1 MDELTNEQEQSQTIE
16 QRVQKQTRLHSAES
30 RQSSRNS
37 NCLNY
42 AEREGRRRSQMNYK
56 ALEQIPIPEG
66 LEERLSAKI
75 DEWEQEDTKQKAQ
88 RRRLLPRS
96 LRYTAIA
103 ASVALVFGVG
113 FHYLRQD
120 EPVNLAEQDTYQ
132 DPAKAQQEAERALN
146 LLAANLNKGMGH
158 LEKAK
163 ALSDKA
169 ENTLNKQLKALE

>member
-1 MDELTNEQEQSQTIE
+1 MDELND
-16 QRVQKQTRLHSAES
+16 
-30 RQSSRNS
+30 
-37 NCLNY
+37 
-42 AEREGRRRSQMNYK
+42 K

-75 DEWEQEDTKQKAQ
+75 DEWEQEERNQKVQ
-88 RRRLLPRS
+88 RRRLLPS
-96 LRYTAIA
+96 VLRYTAVA

-113 FHYLRQD
+113 YHYLQKD

-132 DPAKAQQEAERALN
+132 DPVKAQQEAERALN

-169 ENTLNKQLKALE
+169 EKTLNKQLKVLK

>member
-1 MDELTNEQEQSQTIE
+1 MD
-16 QRVQKQTRLHSAES
+16 A
-30 RQSSRNS
+30 
-37 NCLNY
+37 LND
-42 AEREGRRRSQMNYK
+42 K

-75 DEWEQEDTKQKAQ
+75 DEWEREEKEQQKT
-88 RRRLLPRS
+88 RRRRQLPS
-96 LRYTAIA
+96 ILRYTAIA

-113 FHYLRQD
+113 VHYLRLD

-132 DPAKAQQEAERALN
+132 DPVLAQQEAERALN

-163 ALSDKA
+163 ALSDKT
-169 ENTLNKQLKALE
+169 EQSFYEKLKVMK